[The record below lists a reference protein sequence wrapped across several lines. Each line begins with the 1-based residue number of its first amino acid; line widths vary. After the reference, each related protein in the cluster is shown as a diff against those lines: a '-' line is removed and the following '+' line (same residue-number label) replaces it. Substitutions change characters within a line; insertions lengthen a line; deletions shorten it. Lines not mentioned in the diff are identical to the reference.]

1 MHNEA
6 QVIIKNLFNQ
16 SSLDKVAI
24 EEISSITDQYPYFNA
39 AQFLLAKKER
49 SENDDLREGQ
59 HPVLFFNNPLWFEFL
74 MQKDLSVSTEV
85 LDELVLE
92 KTGLEISSTE
102 STNTENDYNTEP
114 LTVEEFPNATSS
126 KAEDKVEEDLSPK
139 IQQQA
144 FANEPNAKANPQP
157 SAPLEFE
164 PYHTIDYFASQGIR
178 LQQSDLSK
186 DKFGQQLKSFT
197 EWLKSMKRIPEPQ
210 QPSQAEIHAQ
220 ENVARIAEHSIES
233 KDVNTEAMAEV
244 WAKQGNRQKAIEIYK
259 KLSLLNP
266 AKSTYF
272 AAKIEQLNS

>member
-6 QVIIKNLFNQ
+6 QVILKNLFNQ
-16 SSLDKVAI
+16 SSLDNVSI
-24 EEISSITDQYPYFNA
+24 EEISAITDRYPYFNA

-49 SENDDLREGQ
+49 SEEDDLRQGQ

-74 MQKDLSVSTEV
+74 MQKELPVSTEV
-85 LDELVLE
+85 QDEMVLE
-92 KTGLEISSTE
+92 KAGLQQTDQEE
-102 STNTENDYNTEP
+102 SIDTLKEN
-114 LTVEEFPNATSS
+114 VEEVIP
-126 KAEDKVEEDLSPK
+126 SPVSTQEPASQK
-139 IQQQA
+139 LDPTTGSV
-144 FANEPNAKANPQP
+144 ANNPGTEAKP
-157 SAPLEFE
+157 STDLEFE

-233 KDVNTEAMAEV
+233 KDVYTEAMAEV

-266 AKSTYF
+266 SKSTYF